1 MRLLHR
7 SFLLLSLVSL
17 QTPAFYSQ
25 SLPPVPG
32 PPKPVSIPAVAEKTL
47 ANGLNVSVVRRT
59 ASPIVTVRLVIKKG
73 ANSEPESKAGLA
85 DITAAMLTKG
95 TKTRTAT
102 QIAESIEFLGGSI
115 FSPAGWLGTSVGV
128 TVTSDKL
135 PQAMAILADVVLNP
149 RFAKDELDL
158 VKNQTLDGLT
168 YDLKQPTSLAN
179 YVVSKYS
186 FGEHPATGTKASVE
200 SITSKDVS
208 DFYKANYS
216 PDSAVLVFSGDVSK
230 ETAIAMA
237 NRYFSGWKKA
247 AGISKA
253 ETKPTIAQ
261 GQTPVFKRMLVV
273 DLPKSGQAAVTYAK
287 PMFPISRKDP
297 KFFTASVLNSI
308 LGGGYSS
315 RLNSEIRIKRGLSYG
330 AFSSFVWRNSSA
342 NFSAQV
348 QTKNES
354 APEVATLIL
363 AELKRMVETSVSEE
377 ELTPRKAALTG
388 GFSRNLENGGG
399 LAAAIGDL
407 YVFGLPTTNL
417 NSYVGDINA
426 VTSQRVKEFASEY
439 LYGGDVIIVG
449 DYSMFKEDLA
459 KRFPNLSVDVINA
472 DDIDLSKANLRK

>member
-1 MRLLHR
+1 MTLVQR
-7 SFLLLSLVSL
+7 SFVFLSLVSL
-17 QTPAFYSQ
+17 LTPAFYSQ

-73 ANSEPESKAGLA
+73 ANTEPPSKAGLA

-95 TKTRTAT
+95 TKTRSAT

-115 FSPAGWLGTSVGV
+115 FNPAGWLGTSVGV

-149 RFAKDELDL
+149 KFAKEELDL
-158 VKNQTLDGLT
+158 IKTQTLDGLT
-168 YDLKQPTSLAN
+168 YELKQPTSLAN

-186 FGEHPATGTKASVE
+186 FDEHPATGTKSSVE
-200 SITSKDVS
+200 SITNKEIS

-230 ETAIAMA
+230 ETAFAMA
-237 NRYFSGWKKA
+237 NRYFSGWKRSPSDPKTLQKA
-247 AGISKA
+247 YRLNSQARLFSRI
-253 ETKPTIAQ
+253 
-261 GQTPVFKRMLVV
+261 LVV

-287 PMFPISRKDP
+287 AMFPISRKDP

-330 AFSSFVWRNSSA
+330 AFSSFVWRNSSV

-354 APEVATLIL
+354 APEVAGLIL

-377 ELTPRKAALTG
+377 ELIPRKAALTG

-449 DYSMFKEDLA
+449 DYSLFREDLA
-459 KRFPNLSVDVINA
+459 KRFPNVSVEVISA

>member
-1 MRLLHR
+1 MKIVRI
-7 SFLLLSLVSL
+7 SFVLLSLASILTSAV
-17 QTPAFYSQ
+17 PAQSQ
-25 SLPPVPG
+25 PPMPG
-32 PPKPVSIPAVAEKTL
+32 PPKAVSIPAVAEKNL

-73 ANSEPESKAGLA
+73 ANNEPASKAGLA
-85 DITAAMLTKG
+85 DLTAAMLTKG

-102 QIAESIEFLGGSI
+102 QIAESVEFLGGSI

-149 RFAKDELDL
+149 KFAKEELDL
-158 VKNQTLDGLT
+158 IKTQTLDGLT

-200 SITSKDVS
+200 AITEKEIS

-216 PDSAVLVFSGDVSK
+216 PDSAVLVFSGDIDQQ
-230 ETAIAMA
+230 TAYAMA
-237 NRYFSGWKKA
+237 NRYFSRWKRSPNGTKNEA
-247 AGISKA
+247 ISERPK
-253 ETKPTIAQ
+253 
-261 GQTPVFKRMLVV
+261 GQTPLFRRILVI

-287 PMFPISRKDP
+287 PMSPISRKDP

-330 AFSSFVWRNSSA
+330 AFSSFVWRNSSV

-354 APEVATLIL
+354 APEVASLIL
-363 AELKRMVETSVSEE
+363 TELKRMVETSVTEE
-377 ELTPRKAALTG
+377 ELIPRKAALTG

-399 LAAAIGDL
+399 LAAALGDL
-407 YVFGLPTTNL
+407 YVFGLPTTAL

-426 VTSQRVKEFASEY
+426 VTSQRVKDFASEY

-449 DYSMFKEDLA
+449 DYSLFREDLA
-459 KRFPNLSVDVINA
+459 KRFPGTTFDVINA
-472 DDIDLSKANLRK
+472 DDIDLSKDNLRK